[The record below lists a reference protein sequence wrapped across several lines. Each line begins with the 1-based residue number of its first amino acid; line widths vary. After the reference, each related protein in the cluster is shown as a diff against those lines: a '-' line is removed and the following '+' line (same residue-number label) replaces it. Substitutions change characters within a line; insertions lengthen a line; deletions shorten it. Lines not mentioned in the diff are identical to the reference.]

1 MKIEEIKSILKLN
14 GPRLAYQSLDGMNWK
29 QITFNDIKT
38 NIDYINSYLIK
49 KDLVN
54 KNVLSLSS
62 NCIESYILES
72 LLMDLGSKLSFASQ
86 NILLD
91 VQFNMEF
98 DIVIVDSL
106 EEILDNHILKNVVK
120 DKIVISIAN
129 FKKSKEIS
137 DLCISL
143 QNIYKIGLL
152 SRKDSKERE
161 KELSINFI
169 DEFSI
174 IESNKLKFYSLN
186 DMKNFMK
193 RNEFHFNS
201 INENEF
207 STSLYLKKDLFS
219 KSLNL
224 FFLKNKN
231 KFTNNKSVKSLLIN
245 INEIMPINLI
255 IDSDSL
261 REIIKLC
268 YVNKVKFSEL
278 TGSKIKKIITYNMA
292 AGENLEMLKN
302 DKIDLVNLNN

>member
-1 MKIEEIKSILKLN
+1 MKIEKIKSILELN

-38 NIDYINSYLIK
+38 NIDHINSYLIK
-49 KDLVN
+49 KDLIN
-54 KNVLSLSS
+54 KNVLSISS

-72 LLMDLGSKLSFASQ
+72 LLIKLGSKLNFADQ
-86 NILLD
+86 TTLLD

-98 DIVIVDSL
+98 DILIVDSL
-106 EEILDNHILKNVVK
+106 EDILDNHIIKNIIE
-120 DKIVISIAN
+120 DKLVISITN
-129 FKKSKEIS
+129 FKKSKEIN
-137 DLCISL
+137 DLYISL

-161 KELSINFI
+161 EELRINFV
-169 DEFSI
+169 DKFSI
-174 IESNKLKFYSLN
+174 IESNKHKVYSLKDIEN
-186 DMKNFMK
+186 FIKKN
-193 RNEFHFNS
+193 ESHFNS

-219 KSLNL
+219 KALNL
-224 FFLKNKN
+224 FFLKYKN
-231 KFTNNKSVKSLLIN
+231 KFTNNTSIKNLLMN

-268 YVNKVKFSEL
+268 YVNKVKFPDL
-278 TGSKIKKIITYNMA
+278 TGSKVKRIITYKMPLD
-292 AGENLEMLKN
+292 ENLEILKN
-302 DKIDLVNLNN
+302 EKIDLVNLEN